1 MPMYKDDEY
10 ILMESRALKL
20 YVSKSNGS
28 WRILHKPAGA
38 IWDSNEGFCKLE
50 LYNLRSEELRVLV
63 ADRFKEIHKAD
74 GSIILVYEPQSDIKV
89 NFRVEFADDETIR
102 FSYSI
107 ERINSE
113 WKIRSVNILDEAPK
127 VIGDGYAVVPV
138 GMGCAIPSTA
148 NINFETKGTYFPFT
162 PIYEGGYLM
171 RFLGLVKGAAKI
183 GKGISAAVI
192 TWSSPDV
199 NVSLRTERI
208 EGKGIIIP
216 TIVLTGNAREVN
228 IHFIERGG
236 FVDISKYYRK
246 LVMKEGLFVT
256 LEDKMK
262 RSPNLKR
269 LIRSVHFLP
278 VCKTS
283 LSERVNPDGA
293 LRWYRRDFSLNLKPG
308 DSIAFFTFE
317 ELAKIAEHLKRK
329 VMIEHAY
336 FNIFGWMKGGHD
348 RYYPDFLP
356 ADDELG
362 GNSGLIA
369 TCNKLRSLDYLFSL
383 YINPILQFEEAKS
396 TDPDDAVTLAN
407 GRKYHF
413 NFYAGGPSYIICPSR
428 IIKHMSRVIPTMK
441 RLFSPSVSY
450 LDYMMAIPLLE
461 CHDPKH
467 PLTREETIKHHR
479 EVLEYFRTHL
489 ADIVAAEAPYEY
501 AVPALDFF
509 YGWLNFKGRPGL
521 VRVPLTELVYR
532 ECGVFSTWLA
542 NMARASNEAPSF
554 MNEDLIDYISVGR
567 TPLLYLPPHLYYER
581 DGTPEVNN
589 ILYCRADGGWTQ
601 KLCPT
606 DRLIKNAY
614 EITVPLYEAT
624 FNSEMVNFE
633 FLTPDHKVCKA
644 TFKDGTIIV
653 ANKSDGEFDFNG
665 TIIPRHGFIA
675 EGPTFIAFC
684 AKRYNGIEYSSPA
697 LFTIRS
703 LDNNRIERSKNLRI
717 YHGFGD
723 SKIAIK
729 NVNSKARIGDSI
741 IRRTG
746 EYFIFDVAGEAN
758 VNFLE

>member
-1 MPMYKDDEY
+1 MPMHKDDEY

-20 YVSKSNGS
+20 YVSRSDGS
-28 WRILHKPAGA
+28 WRILHKPVGA
-38 IWDSNEGFCKLE
+38 IWASNGRFCKLE

-138 GMGCAIPSTA
+138 GMGCVIPSTA

-216 TIVLTGNAREVN
+216 TIALTGNAREVN

-293 LRWYRRDFSLNLKPG
+293 PRWYRRDFSLNLKPG

-317 ELAKIAEHLKRK
+317 ELAKIAEHLKREVK
-329 VMIEHAY
+329 IEHAY

-450 LDYMMAIPLLE
+450 LDYMMAIPLLG

-589 ILYCRADGGWTQ
+589 ILYCRADGGWAQ

-758 VNFLE
+758 VIFLE